1 MMYADFKLLFFD
13 RQSITDPAEK
23 AKLRNLSR
31 MGAFVMTT
39 DRQSIKDR
47 PGASP
52 PGTPPHAHTVFKTAQ
67 PGVTKS
73 GKLKAPK
80 KFYPFKASIL
90 FGYDKSR
97 DSVVVGPQ
105 FRSGS
110 RTNPT
115 VPHMLEFGGAAS
127 IQSRGK
133 TVSASFR
140 PRPHTG
146 PALEKNLPK
155 FAGLFRSSISGG

>member
-1 MMYADFKLLFFD
+1 MITAEFKLLFFD
-13 RQSITDPAEK
+13 RQAVTDPAEK

-31 MGAFVMTT
+31 MGAFVMTSG
-39 DRQSIKDR
+39 RQSIKDR

-52 PGTPPHAHTVFKTAQ
+52 PGTPPHAHTVFKTAR
-67 PGVTKS
+67 PGLTKS
-73 GKLKAPK
+73 GKPKAPK

-90 FGYDKSR
+90 FGYDRSN
-97 DSVVVGPQ
+97 DSTVVGPQ
-105 FRSGS
+105 FRDGS
-110 RTNPT
+110 RRNPT
-115 VPHMLEFGGAAS
+115 VPKLLEFGGTAA

-133 TVSASFR
+133 TVSARFR
-140 PRPHTG
+140 PRPFMG